1 MVRGIDSGKSVD
13 VDLQPF
19 SLQVFNRMYLRAR
32 HKSNSESNNNPII
45 TQGSNDA
52 TNVKALTSFKVT
64 DHYLMRDVMGELTFD
79 GIVGNIGTLHRMVG
93 PVIAP
98 LQAGM
103 KIYAPFG
110 ENKRVALGRKIRE
123 EYKTCAPAYVNKD
136 WWKFYNPMVHWWKTH
151 FKEGQSN

>member
-1 MVRGIDSGKSVD
+1 MVGGVDSGESVD
-13 VDLQPF
+13 LRPF

-32 HKSNSESNNNPII
+32 HESNFFDNPII
-45 TQGSNDA
+45 TQGPGDA
-52 TNVKALTSFKVT
+52 TNVKALTSFKAT
-64 DHYLMRDVMGELTFD
+64 DHYLMRNIMSELTFD
-79 GIVGNIGTLHRMVG
+79 GIVSNIGTLHRMVG

-110 ENKRVALGRKIRE
+110 ENKRVALGRKIRKQYE
-123 EYKTCAPAYVNKD
+123 ICAPAYVNRD

>member
-1 MVRGIDSGKSVD
+1 MVGGVVGGESVD
-13 VDLQPF
+13 LKPF
-19 SLQVFNRMYLRAR
+19 SLQVFNRMYLRVR
-32 HKSNSESNNNPII
+32 RDSNNNPII
-45 TQGSNDA
+45 TQGPDDT
-52 TNVKALTSFKVT
+52 TNVKALTSFKAT

-79 GIVGNIGTLHRMVG
+79 GIVGNIGTLHRMAG

-110 ENKRVALGRKIRE
+110 ENKRVALGRKIRKQYE
-123 EYKTCAPAYVNKD
+123 ICAPAYVNRD

-151 FKEGQSN
+151 FKEDQNN

>member
-1 MVRGIDSGKSVD
+1 
-13 VDLQPF
+13 
-19 SLQVFNRMYLRAR
+19 MYLRAR

-45 TQGSNDA
+45 TQGPNDA
-52 TNVKALTSFKVT
+52 TNVKALTSFKAT
-64 DHYLMRDVMGELTFD
+64 DHYLMRDVMGELTFN

-110 ENKRVALGRKIRE
+110 ENKRVALGKKIRE
-123 EYKTCAPAYVNKD
+123 EYKTCAPAQVNKD
-136 WWKFYNPMVHWWKTH
+136 WWKFYNPMVHW
-151 FKEGQSN
+151 

>member
-1 MVRGIDSGKSVD
+1 MVGGVVGGESVD
-13 VDLQPF
+13 LKPF

-32 HKSNSESNNNPII
+32 RESNFFDNPII
-45 TQGSNDA
+45 TQESDDT
-52 TNVKALTSFKVT
+52 TNVKALTSFKAT
-64 DHYLMRDVMGELTFD
+64 DHYFMRDVMGELTFD

-110 ENKRVALGRKIRE
+110 ENKRVALGRKIRKQ
-123 EYKTCAPAYVNKD
+123 YAICAPAYVNRD
-136 WWKFYNPMVHWWKTH
+136 W
-151 FKEGQSN
+151 